1 MGELFRSACRHMLR
15 RRART
20 RLTVGGILVGV
31 LMVALTAVIGQAGT
45 TAAQRELT
53 DMGLRG
59 VSVGTS
65 TPGAGLTATDL
76 GAVRATAG
84 VSEAMPLL
92 LTPSTGEMRQ
102 YSGAVYAAGIDAGSN
117 QVFALETAHGRL
129 FHTGDIQAAANVCVI
144 DEKTAIAACGRSDAV
159 GQTFTLTIG
168 KESLSLT
175 VVGIAKA
182 GSSLLQGVSGYL
194 PTLVFVPYTT
204 LQATVGGDLFTQIA
218 VQVQE
223 EGETDAVRASI
234 LQTLERTNGVSGLY
248 TAEDLAAQRGRLSHL
263 MDIVHLILLAV
274 SAVSLLVA
282 GMGMM
287 TSMLTAVNERVR
299 EIGIRQALGAGRGR
313 VLAEFLTE
321 SALVAALGGAIGVAL
336 GALCGAVGLT
346 ALGLPVTLPWGRF
359 ALLWGA
365 AVLLGCVFGWYPARR
380 AAAMCPAEA
389 LRAND

>member
-1 MGELFRSACRHMLR
+1 MRELFRNACRHMLR

-31 LMVALTAVIGQAGT
+31 LMVALTAVIGEAGT
-45 TAAQRELT
+45 AAAQRELT
-53 DMGLRG
+53 EMGLRG

-65 TPGAGLTATDL
+65 TPGAGLTVTDL
-76 GAVRATAG
+76 EAVRATAG

-92 LTPSTGEMRQ
+92 LTPFAGSMGTYG
-102 YSGAVYAAGIDAGSN
+102 GAVYAAGIDAGSQ
-117 QVFALETAHGRL
+117 QVFSLEAAHGRL
-129 FHTGDIQAAANVCVI
+129 FHAGDIQTAANVCVI
-144 DEKTAIAACGRSDAV
+144 DEKTAVAACGRSDAV
-159 GQTFTLTIG
+159 GQTFTLTLG
-168 KESLSLT
+168 KEALSLT

-204 LQATVGGDLFTQIA
+204 LQAAVGGDRFTQIA
-218 VQVQE
+218 VQVWE
-223 EGETDAVRASI
+223 EGETDAVRTSI
-234 LQTLERTNGVSGLY
+234 LRTLERTNGASVY

-263 MDIVHLILLAV
+263 MDIVRLILLAV

-282 GMGMM
+282 GIGMM

-321 SALVAALGGAIGVAL
+321 SALTAAIGGALGVAL
-336 GALCGAVGLT
+336 GALCGAIGL
-346 ALGLPVTLPWGRF
+346 AVLGLPVTLPWGRF

-365 AVLLGCVFGWYPARR
+365 AVLLGCLFGWYPARR

>member
-1 MGELFRSACRHMLR
+1 MGEMIRSACRHMLR

-31 LMVALTAVIGQAGT
+31 LMVALTAVIGEAGT
-45 TAAQRELT
+45 AAAGRELT

-65 TPGAGLTATDL
+65 TPGAGLTVSDL

-92 LTPSTGEMRQ
+92 LTPSVGAMRD

-159 GQTFTLTIG
+159 GQTFTLTLG

-204 LQATVGGDLFTQIA
+204 LQATVGGDRFTQIA

-234 LQTLERTNGVSGLY
+234 LHTLERTNGVTGLY

-263 MDIVHLILLAV
+263 MDIVQLILLAV

-299 EIGIRQALGAGRGR
+299 EIGIRQALGAGRKR

-321 SALVAALGGAIGVAL
+321 SALTAALGGAVGVAL

-365 AVLLGCVFGWYPARR
+365 TVLLGCVFGWYPARR
-380 AAAMCPAEA
+380 AAGMCPAEA